1 MREAYVYDGYVNEMA
16 IATLAAKSQFHTPQT
31 HPDYIYDAHKDLP
44 RNLHKHSE
52 VSPDRFLS
60 IDPVT
65 FGMTVDPQVIIKGG
79 DIGSVV
85 AGAVADTKTL
95 TGKNVS
101 LGRRIGAGAS
111 LATEIFSPVSARD
124 AKAGANYAGGAYK
137 KLTGKSTPS
146 KPIECHHCP
155 ANSVS
160 PLSKGDGPSIQMDK
174 ADHRQTA
181 SYGNS
186 KDAQAYRQQQSD
198 LIDQGDFTGA
208 QQMDIDDVQS
218 KFGNKYDG
226 AIKEMQD
233 YTKEIDP

>member
-1 MREAYVYDGYVNEMA
+1 
-16 IATLAAKSQFHTPQT
+16 
-31 HPDYIYDAHKDLP
+31 
-44 RNLHKHSE
+44 
-52 VSPDRFLS
+52 
-60 IDPVT
+60 
-65 FGMTVDPQVIIKGG
+65 MTVDPRYFNRYAYAANDPINMIDPDGQAFGLASKVIKVIIKGG